1 MYSLTLFDDR
11 LNEVLES
18 FEEALDFNTLQYSL
32 EALEQFGFEDL
43 DSIQTAVG
51 RAIRVCKGLGIEPRK
66 HFRYYYS
73 VDLQSREA
81 CRQWR
86 VSKLGF
92 YLVLCNGEPVN
103 PYVGSFQLYILRKLL
118 NQLD

>member
-1 MYSLTLFDDR
+1 MHSMTIFEDH
-11 LNEVLES
+11 LNKVLES
-18 FEEALDFNTLQYSL
+18 FEEALDFTGLQYSL
-32 EALEQFGFEDL
+32 QALEQYGFEDMAA
-43 DSIQTAVG
+43 IQTAVG
-51 RAIRVCKGLGIEPRK
+51 RAIRVCRGLGIEPRK

-81 CRQWR
+81 SRQWR

-92 YLVLCNGEPVN
+92 YLVLCNGEPAN
-103 PYVGSFQLYILRKLL
+103 PFVGSFQLHILRKML